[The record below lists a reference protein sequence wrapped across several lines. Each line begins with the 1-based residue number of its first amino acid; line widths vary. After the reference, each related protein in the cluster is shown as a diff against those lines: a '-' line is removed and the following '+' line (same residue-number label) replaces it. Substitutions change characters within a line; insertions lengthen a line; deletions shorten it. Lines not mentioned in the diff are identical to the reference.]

1 MVTEGSPISP
11 SIGIP
16 IVIGLLAL
24 SAFFSSSEAGLFS
37 LQPAEIEGLKERGKK
52 GKRVIRLLREPHKT
66 LASVLMGN
74 ELVNISLSTICAGMI
89 ISLFPNKSWINLLV
103 ATPLLVLLGEITPK
117 VFALRH
123 RSSLAQLIAPPL
135 IFWATITAPVRWILI
150 SISQVIVSL
159 FRAKNEVLVSSIS
172 ENQLK
177 TLIDEGHEAGEIH
190 ETEADIIHRV
200 FEFNDLPISSLMTP
214 MADIV
219 SVPHTANHADILKVI
234 RASHLSRIPVYRGS
248 THNMVGVLFSK
259 DMMRFRD
266 RPASRREL
274 KGLWREPYFVPA
286 SKMADDL
293 LNDFQRYR
301 IHLAFVVNEHGTL
314 LGLITMDDLIGELIG
329 EAHEQEEPDTSEL
342 TRTIPDAWKISANM
356 SGEDFES
363 QTGVDITTETV
374 GEFVNSK
381 LSGPAE
387 VGLEV
392 HIGGITFRINELID
406 NSISEILVV
415 THEGEE

>member
-1 MVTEGSPISP
+1 
-11 SIGIP
+11 
-16 IVIGLLAL
+16 
-24 SAFFSSSEAGLFS
+24 
-37 LQPAEIEGLKERGKK
+37 
-52 GKRVIRLLREPHKT
+52 
-66 LASVLMGN
+66 
-74 ELVNISLSTICAGMI
+74 
-89 ISLFPNKSWINLLV
+89 
-103 ATPLLVLLGEITPK
+103 
-117 VFALRH
+117 
-123 RSSLAQLIAPPL
+123 
-135 IFWATITAPVRWILI
+135 
-150 SISQVIVSL
+150 
-159 FRAKNEVLVSSIS
+159 
-172 ENQLK
+172 
-177 TLIDEGHEAGEIH
+177 
-190 ETEADIIHRV
+190 
-200 FEFNDLPISSLMTP
+200 
-214 MADIV
+214 
-219 SVPHTANHADILKVI
+219 
-234 RASHLSRIPVYRGS
+234 
-248 THNMVGVLFSK
+248 MVGVLFSK

-374 GEFVNSK
+374 GEFVSSK
-381 LSGPAE
+381 LKGPAE